1 MKHVMLQGK
10 LHRVV
15 VTSTELHY
23 EGSCA
28 IDESLLIASGISPFE
43 KIEIYN
49 INTGERFETYVI
61 KALKGSGTISL
72 NGAAARKAMK
82 GDFLIIC
89 TYTLLEHDELEQH
102 RPKIVHVNNSNEITE
117 K

>member
-10 LHRVV
+10 LHRVK
-15 VTSTELHY
+15 VTGNDLHY

-28 IDESLLIASGISPFE
+28 IDENLLVASGIRPFE

-61 KALKGSGTISL
+61 KANKGSGTISL
-72 NGAAARKAMK
+72 NGAAARKAAK

-89 TYTLLEHDELEQH
+89 TYTLIDYEKLEQH
-102 RPKIVHVNNSNEITE
+102 QPKIVHVNENNEIIN
-117 K
+117 